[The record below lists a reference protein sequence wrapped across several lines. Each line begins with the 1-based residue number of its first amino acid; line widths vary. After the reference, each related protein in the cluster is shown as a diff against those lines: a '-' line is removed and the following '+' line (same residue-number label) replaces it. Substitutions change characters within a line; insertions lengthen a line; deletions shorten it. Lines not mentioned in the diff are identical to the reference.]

1 MSWVKQHKL
10 PAMEAIQYQGLPY
23 NSLPDLWHVLH
34 SLYNTT
40 ANHPVQLDILGD
52 IPCLVPWPQ
61 VSFSILQLNKALG
74 ACSNISALGPDH
86 VTWHYLKSILAD
98 NICVAGIFFLA
109 NSCITLWHWPHHFK
123 ELVSVIIPKPDKPAY
138 DTPKAFQPIV
148 LLNTLG
154 KLIEKMIARQ
164 LQFDAVK
171 YSVLYPNQL
180 GSISQRSTEDA
191 RLFLI
196 YLVCSG
202 WAKGLKTSVVA
213 FNIAQFFFSL
223 NHSMLTAIL

>member
-1 MSWVKQHKL
+1 
-10 PAMEAIQYQGLPY
+10 
-23 NSLPDLWHVLH
+23 
-34 SLYNTT
+34 
-40 ANHPVQLDILGD
+40 
-52 IPCLVPWPQ
+52 
-61 VSFSILQLNKALG
+61 
-74 ACSNISALGPDH
+74 
-86 VTWHYLKSILAD
+86 
-98 NICVAGIFFLA
+98 
-109 NSCITLWHWPHHFK
+109 
-123 ELVSVIIPKPDKPAY
+123 
-138 DTPKAFQPIV
+138 
-148 LLNTLG
+148 
-154 KLIEKMIARQ
+154 MIARQ

-223 NHSMLTAIL
+223 NHSMLTAILWHSGFADCLVDLFSDYLVGKLTWYSWNSFLSDVCDVDVGVGQGSALSPILFVLYIVLLLHLFE